1 MVPRKCGIATVTDLK
16 VGNDT
21 TCYNLRS
28 HGEKDMAGKYKIHMC
43 GKTYSK
49 LKKAHHPT
57 TASPT

>member
-1 MVPRKCGIATVTDLK
+1 
-16 VGNDT
+16 
-21 TCYNLRS
+21 
-28 HGEKDMAGKYKIHMC
+28 MAGKYKIQMC